1 MWEYTHI
8 IYIYIWNVSFSWNW
22 TRSCRMWG
30 SSALCCWKLRTFTG
44 PDESN
49 RCLVD
54 AKLPYISEKQIV
66 KLWCL
71 LTCFQLFHFWT
82 FWQNSFDPL
91 YFFRLSHNVRCV
103 CVCAHR
109 FSNFWTLNLR
119 YLQFVVPFP
128 SFPSNKRRLDGATSQ
143 RTKSDLWWS
152 WHFTDSYNAT
162 GTFQ

>member
-1 MWEYTHI
+1 MGNNFMWEYNHI
-8 IYIYIWNVSFSWNW
+8 NMKRIIQLELNKVLQDVRFQ
-22 TRSCRMWG
+22 
-30 SSALCCWKLRTFTG
+30 
-44 PDESN
+44 
-49 RCLVD
+49 CLVLLEVTHLYR
-54 AKLPYISEKQIV
+54 AWWIKQMLGWCKLPYSSEKQIV
-66 KLWCL
+66 KLWCH

-128 SFPSNKRRLDGATSQ
+128 SFSSNKSRLDGATSQ
-143 RTKSDLWWS
+143 PTKSDLWWS
-152 WHFTDSYNAT
+152 WHLTDSYNAT
-162 GTFQ
+162 FQ